1 MKKILALVF
10 ILMLSVSSICSAFE
24 HPDPDRWFWIGSDDK
39 IGFWLDAQ
47 TMEFEK
53 EYSDR
58 ITRVWVLT
66 YTAKDDT
73 STKSLWE
80 YNLDKRKLRTLSDV
94 VYNSSGDVIYT
105 KKVPGLWEAV
115 IPGTWGES
123 IMKFMNLAYEFQ
135 EKQKSENK

>member
-10 ILMLSVSSICSAFE
+10 ILMLSVSSICSTFE
-24 HPDPDRWFWIGSDDK
+24 QPDPDRWFWIGSDDK

-80 YNLDKRKLRTLSDV
+80 YNLDKKNLEHYLMLYITLLV
-94 VYNSSGDVIYT
+94 MLYT
-105 KKVPGLWEAV
+105 QKKYPVFG
-115 IPGTWGES
+115 
-123 IMKFMNLAYEFQ
+123 
-135 EKQKSENK
+135 KQ